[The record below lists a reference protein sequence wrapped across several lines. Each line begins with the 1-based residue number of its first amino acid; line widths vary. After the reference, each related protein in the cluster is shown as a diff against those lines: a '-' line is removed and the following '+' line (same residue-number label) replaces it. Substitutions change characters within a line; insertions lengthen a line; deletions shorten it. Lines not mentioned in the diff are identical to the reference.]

1 MGYQVSLRP
10 GAERQRR
17 KLNARIRQRVNEAL
31 LALEDMP
38 HPPGV
43 AKLRGT
49 DREWRIRIGDY
60 RIIYEINDDENQ
72 VIVLRITHRRQ
83 AYR

>member
-1 MGYQVSLRP
+1 MSYQVSLRP

-17 KLNARIRQRVNEAL
+17 KLGAQIRQRVNEAL
-31 LALEDMP
+31 LALEDTP
-38 HPPGV
+38 RPPGV
-43 AKLRGT
+43 AKLRGA

-60 RIIYEINDDENQ
+60 RIIYEISDEETQ
-72 VIVLRITHRRQ
+72 VIVLRITHRRE